1 MGTWRVAL
9 PMSAGSSFHGRRKPN
24 GIGVPPG
31 LVGHLE
37 PGVAVELLE
46 RVDPGVNRRAKSRG
60 TRRGRPRFHQATMLA
75 NTAAMM
81 AATPCAVSIQSIMPD
96 PYVELVH
103 ILTLRGRLAE

>member
-60 TRRGRPRFHQATMLA
+60 YEARQAEIPPGDHGREDRGHDRF
-75 NTAAMM
+75 
-81 AATPCAVSIQSIMPD
+81 
-96 PYVELVH
+96 
-103 ILTLRGRLAE
+103 